1 MISSPVLHFTLPTM
15 LIPMR
20 RSATE
25 IIFGKMIQAL
35 QQLAE
40 QRIAKAIEDG
50 TLKVDGWKNKPLPLD
65 DDSFVPDDLKMA
77 YKILKNSGYVPPEV
91 ELRKEVQKLEDLII
105 KTEDSHQRVKQMKK
119 LDLLMRKI
127 DLQRSRPSSI
137 EHDDAYYQ
145 KIVEKIDCSKLA
157 SSSGYK

>member
-1 MISSPVLHFTLPTM
+1 MI
-15 LIPMR
+15 
-20 RSATE
+20 
-25 IIFGKMIQAL
+25 KAL
-35 QQLAE
+35 QQIAE

-65 DDSFVPDDLKMA
+65 DDASVPDDLKMA

-91 ELRKEVQKLEDLII
+91 ETRKEIQKLEDLIL

-127 DLQRSRPSSI
+127 DGQRTRPASI
-137 EHDDAYYQ
+137 EHDDAYFR
-145 KIVEKIDCSKLA
+145 KIVEKIDRAKGGSTPSK
-157 SSSGYK
+157 

>member
-1 MISSPVLHFTLPTM
+1 
-15 LIPMR
+15 
-20 RSATE
+20 
-25 IIFGKMIQAL
+25 MIQAL

-77 YKILKNSGYVPPEV
+77 YKILKNSGYVPPEI
-91 ELRKEVQKLEDLII
+91 ETRKEIQKLEDLII

-119 LDLLMRKI
+119 LDLLMRKL
-127 DLQRSRPSSI
+127 DGQRSRPSSI
-137 EHDDAYYQ
+137 AHDDTYYQ
-145 KIVEKIDCSKLA
+145 KIVEKIDHAKSD
-157 SSSGYK
+157 SSSG

>member
-1 MISSPVLHFTLPTM
+1 
-15 LIPMR
+15 
-20 RSATE
+20 
-25 IIFGKMIQAL
+25 MIQAL

-105 KTEDSHQRVKQMKK
+105 ITEDGHQRVKQMKK

-145 KIVEKIDCSKLA
+145 KIVEKIDSSKLG
-157 SSSGYK
+157 SSSG